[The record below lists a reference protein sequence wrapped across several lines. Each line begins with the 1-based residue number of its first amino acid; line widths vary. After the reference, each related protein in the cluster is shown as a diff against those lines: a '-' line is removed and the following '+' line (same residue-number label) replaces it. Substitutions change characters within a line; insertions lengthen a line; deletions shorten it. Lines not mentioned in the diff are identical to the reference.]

1 LTSNADIVT
10 LGIVPGEVLLLVRPQ
25 LRWPVAVNIAMLAP
39 ISPQEW
45 DRAKAAHLLNR
56 AGFGGL
62 PEQIDAL
69 TQGGFDAAVRELVD
83 GPATPVAAPPPIWA
97 HPRNLLEV
105 REQVRAAVMAAAPAG
120 DEKAKAAARQKAL
133 QGDRKQEYEDIVDLG
148 DWWLERMRT
157 GTDPLEE
164 KLTLFWHGHFATS
177 MQKVK
182 DAYLMWRQ
190 NQTFREHARGNFGV
204 LVKAMSRDPAMIQWL
219 DLRESKAQ
227 HPNENF
233 AREVMELFTLGEGH
247 YTEKDVTEG
256 ARAFTG
262 YRIDPRDE
270 GFLFQPVQHDSTPKQ
285 FLGTTISDGDQAID
299 VILQQPACATF
310 IARKLWTFFAYEEPP
325 APLVAALAQTLRTH
339 NYELRPVLR
348 QMFTSQEFYSPQAIQ
363 NQIKS
368 PVQWIVQST
377 RQLDVALPPK
387 LPLMGSLKQMGQT
400 PFAPPSVKGW
410 DGGKSWISTSTLLF
424 RYNLAGALV
433 SGNIGAA
440 FKRARGVI
448 AANGKET
455 PAQGQPAMP
464 AEDMPAAAAP
474 PPPAWMGG
482 PVNRPDFQK
491 LAPDALRGDPPA
503 LVANL
508 TLRLYSQP
516 LTDVEQK
523 PFVDYLNAAGT
534 KQPDQSKAESAPGIR
549 PVKPSRVT
557 DQHVAELVHLM
568 MSTPRFQLC

>member
-1 LTSNADIVT
+1 
-10 LGIVPGEVLLLVRPQ
+10 
-25 LRWPVAVNIAMLAP
+25 MLAP
-39 ISPQEW
+39 ISPSEW

-69 TQGGFDAAVRELVD
+69 TQGGMEAALRELVD
-83 GPATPVAAPPPIWA
+83 GPAVPEPAPPPAWA
-97 HPRNLLEV
+97 HPRDLLAL
-105 REQVRAAVMAAAPAG
+105 RAQVHEAVMAAAPEG
-120 DEKAKAAARQKAL
+120 DEKGKAAARQKAL
-133 QGDRKQEYEDIVDLG
+133 QVDRKEQYEDIVDLG
-148 DWWLERMRT
+148 EWWLERMRT
-157 GTDPLEE
+157 DTDPLAE

-262 YRIDPRDE
+262 YRIDPRNE
-270 GFLFQPVQHDSTPKQ
+270 GFLFQAFQHDSTPKQ

-310 IARKLWTFFAYEEPP
+310 IAHKLWTFFAFEEPP
-325 APLVAALAQTLRTH
+325 APLVAALAQTLRSH

-348 QMFTSQEFYSPQAIQ
+348 QMFASQEFYSPQAIQ

-368 PVQWIVQST
+368 PVQWVVQST
-377 RQLDVALPPK
+377 RQLDIPLPPK
-387 LPLMGSLKQMGQT
+387 LPLMGSLKQLGQT

-410 DGGKSWISTSTLLF
+410 DGGKAWISTSTLLF

-448 AANGKET
+448 AANAKEAPAPVT
-455 PAQGQPAMP
+455 PPQPDAPDNMP
-464 AEDMPAAAAP
+464 AGP
-474 PPPAWMGG
+474 PPPPWLAG

-491 LAPDALRGDPPA
+491 LAPAALRGDPAA

-516 LTDVEQK
+516 LTDAEQK
-523 PFVDYLNAAGT
+523 PFIDYLNAAGT
-534 KQPDQSKAESAPGIR
+534 KQPDESKAESAPGIR
-549 PVKPSRVT
+549 PVKPTRVT
-557 DQHVAELVHLM
+557 DQHVAEVVHLM